1 MTEQGKA
8 LAGKYNRIAGA
19 HSYIVGFCK
28 GSSLYYVK
36 LDWQGMLDL
45 LKEDHA
51 SSSKGGYFK
60 LRVLVSATQAL
71 QFLTAGKAV
80 KVGTVDDLSADNK
93 HNKGENFER
102 IITEKL
108 TGKTWEK
115 DSIPFYVQGDIN
127 VNGEEIQIKL
137 SSAELTNEK
146 TIRNAMEKLGL
157 AE

>member
-8 LAGKYNRIAGA
+8 LAGKYNQIAGA

-36 LDWQGMLDL
+36 LNWQGMLDL

-60 LRVLVSATQAL
+60 LRVMVSATQAL
-71 QFLTAGKAV
+71 KFMTAGKAV

-108 TGKTWEK
+108 AGKTWGK
-115 DSIPFYVQGDIN
+115 DSLPFYMQGDIN

-137 SSAELTNEK
+137 TGAELTNEK
-146 TIRNAMEKLGL
+146 TMRNAMEKLGL